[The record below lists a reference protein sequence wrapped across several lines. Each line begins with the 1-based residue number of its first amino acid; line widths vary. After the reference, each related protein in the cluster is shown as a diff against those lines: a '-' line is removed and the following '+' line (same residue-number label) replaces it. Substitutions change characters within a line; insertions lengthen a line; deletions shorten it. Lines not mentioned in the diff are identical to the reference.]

1 MSYFLPPQG
10 LQQLWDHVLA
20 AVCQPGYQDFR
31 DPELYMEAK
40 GTKLLFKYPDV
51 PSDLLAVMNSFDCK
65 LHRILDF
72 LHMHIDRLYI
82 VCVDSLLKNH
92 PQKRIA
98 FPVFDQSPS
107 SIFAPYF
114 PRWKR

>member
-31 DPELYMEAK
+31 DPELRMEAK
-40 GTKLLFKYPDV
+40 GTKLSFKYPDA
-51 PSDLLAVMNSFDCK
+51 PSDLLAVMNSFDYK

-72 LHMHIDRLYI
+72 SHHRCAATGCTLMWVRGLPNSQR
-82 VCVDSLLKNH
+82 CF
-92 PQKRIA
+92 IA
-98 FPVFDQSPS
+98 
-107 SIFAPYF
+107 
-114 PRWKR
+114 